1 MERWKDFWQNY
12 RVLEIKEDSDL
23 LYQVGK
29 TVMGKPISS
38 IQYKAIITSIKE
50 ELELNSEDNLCDLC
64 CGNGIITYDI
74 ASTVNKIIGIDSSVQ
89 FIENARK
96 YRSQHNIKYVCDDI
110 LNANKYMF
118 GEDINK
124 VILYD
129 AIAYF
134 SKNEL
139 IEVFNNIKN
148 SSFKKIKIFIGSV
161 LDKNRK
167 FNYFNTLKR
176 KMHYF
181 INYIILRKDLGLGN
195 WFSKKELEKIALNC
209 GYKIKFLNQ
218 NSILHTAHYRFD
230 AILHINPD

>member
-1 MERWKDFWQNY
+1 MKKWKKFWQNY

-38 IQYKAIITSIKE
+38 IQCKAIIASIIE
-50 ELELNSEDNLCDLC
+50 GLELNSEDNVCDLC

-74 ASTVNKIIGIDSSVQ
+74 ASTVNKVIGIDSSVQ
-89 FIENARK
+89 FIGNARK
-96 YRSQHNIKYVCDDI
+96 YKSRNNIKYVCDDI